1 MKKSPAYS
9 KNRILIWILTALLF
23 VLLLTLDQVSKSWIR
38 LNIPTGRDISV
49 IPGILSLTNINNTG
63 AAWSFLSGKSFIF
76 EIIAVIAVFVF
87 LFFIYFERNHTG
99 YLIGLTLMLAGT
111 IGNLLDRFLV
121 GSVTDMI
128 QLDFINFPIFNVADS
143 CVTIGVIVLF
153 LVILLAKPESEKHAE

>member
-1 MKKSPAYS
+1 
-9 KNRILIWILTALLF
+9 
-23 VLLLTLDQVSKSWIR
+23 
-38 LNIPTGRDISV
+38 
-49 IPGILSLTNINNTG
+49 
-63 AAWSFLSGKSFIF
+63 
-76 EIIAVIAVFVF
+76 
-87 LFFIYFERNHTG
+87 
-99 YLIGLTLMLAGT
+99 MLAGT